1 MKMNKQKIQINAL
14 LCQNR
19 SFKVWF
25 WLMIVCV
32 ILAITLG
39 IFREVTS
46 KASTLVNILFPL
58 LCIPGCIFNYIFAKG
73 CKGISETLY
82 KCWVGLTLLT
92 FTDVLLTALTD
103 VQDNY
108 ISGIILII
116 ELILCIKIVRI
127 LVKGYTGLLGDLGK
141 YLKYILILCGI
152 GIGALIVVTII
163 SYTNESF
170 SITPIIGP
178 AICLAGYIIFYFVK
192 FLAISY
198 RLLNNGLLLTPN
210 SDVSEEIIRM
220 EDEKSKFSK
229 TKGNKKWYFSLN
241 DISSKI
247 TACSRIIW
255 IAIAIIIVCI
265 VIVILKNY
273 IGFDS
278 NNIKVYHT
286 YEDVLK
292 DASKNNDPFL
302 KPFFENEDIIG
313 LAIDQYGFVRYFSQ
327 TEFNDPERTNTIN
340 GLPADNYDI
349 VNKGEWN
356 INDGALVFYNGEG
369 TSYIT
374 IIDGY
379 EFYGDYIAGICWN
392 EDWDEQSEVMGD
404 IGYAPTKSSG
414 ERLKKF
420 LWKEYKEYNGI
431 LWAKFAPESE
441 AEKKFHAQIEAIP
454 TPGYGGY
461 DVTCER
467 GRNPRFRAENVVDNN
482 SRTAWV
488 IGENESKE
496 LCEASNGISPLI
508 YMRPKKKV
516 PISDIKIIYGCY
528 SFEVNPDFS
537 HSLNW
542 ENFGRVKKI
551 TIMGC
556 SDNSQ
561 WADNLYE
568 GTFPD
573 EIGWQTIQIPE
584 PALYD
589 YYSIIIDDYYPGKT
603 NNDIAISEIAFFE

>member
-1 MKMNKQKIQINAL
+1 MNKQKIQIDAL

-82 KCWVGLTLLT
+82 KCWGGLTLLT

-103 VQDNY
+103 VQDNF

-141 YLKYILILCGI
+141 YLNYILILCGI

-265 VIVILKNY
+265 VIVIKKNY

-313 LAIDQYGFVRYFSQ
+313 VAIDQYGFARYFSQ
-327 TEFNDPERTNTIN
+327 TEFNDPERTNTID

-420 LWKEYKEYNGI
+420 LWKGVEVGV
-431 LWAKFAPESE
+431 LWTHLAPESVDGKMIE
-441 AEKKFHAQIEAIP
+441 SWIKPIPNISQAVNDITYRHGIDERFHA
-454 TPGYGGY
+454 
-461 DVTCER
+461 
-467 GRNPRFRAENVVDNN
+467 RNIVDLNPN
-482 SRTAWV
+482 TAWV
-488 IGENESKE
+488 IGDKE
-496 LCEASNGISPLI
+496 FEEFEIETEGHFPRLIFLRPTERVPIQQIVILNGSYSYDENGI
-508 YMRPKKKV
+508 
-516 PISDIKIIYGCY
+516 
-528 SFEVNPDFS
+528 
-537 HSLNW
+537 NW
-542 ENFGRVKKI
+542 ENYGRVSDL

-556 SDNSQ
+556 YDDSKF
-561 WADNLYE
+561 ADKLYS
-568 GTFPD
+568 GTLPD
-573 EIGWQTIQIPE
+573 EMGWQIIDLTKH
-584 PALYD
+584 AAYD
-589 YYSIIIDDYYPGKT
+589 YYSFIIDDYYPGKMT
-603 NNDIAISEIAFFE
+603 NDIAISEIVFTQ